1 MTSEN
6 HEDAKDDSPGRSRII
21 QIAVGIAG
29 ALMLLLLVVL
39 GIAASKL

>member
-1 MTSEN
+1 MTNNN
-6 HEDAKDDSPGRSRII
+6 HGDAKGDSPGRSLII

>member
-1 MTSEN
+1 MTGDN
-6 HEDAKDDSPGRSRII
+6 HEDAKDDSASRSRII